1 VLVPAGAGLA
11 SSSQLWRTVMF
22 MAMVANFVPLLA
34 PANVESYDTQQFYN
48 AALAIVGGS
57 GAAAL
62 SFRLLPPLSPAF
74 RTRRLLGLSLRDLR
88 RLATGPIPDTDK
100 DWQDHLFGRLAVLPD
115 AAQPLQRA
123 QLLAALLIGTEIIK
137 LRHFCRRFDL
147 GSDIDAALDAFARG
161 NSATAIARL
170 ADLDRALTSG
180 LDAAAVRAR
189 GIILGLSA
197 TLTRHAAYFDGATG

>member
-1 VLVPAGAGLA
+1 
-11 SSSQLWRTVMF
+11 
-22 MAMVANFVPLLA
+22 
-34 PANVESYDTQQFYN
+34 
-48 AALAIVGGS
+48 
-57 GAAAL
+57 
-62 SFRLLPPLSPAF
+62 LLPPLSPAF
-74 RTRRLLGLSLRDLR
+74 RARRLLGLTLRDLR

-100 DWQDHLFGRLAVLPD
+100 DWQEHVFGRLAALPD

-123 QLLAALLIGTEIIK
+123 RLLAALLVGTEIIK

-180 LDAAAVRAR
+180 SDAAALRPR
-189 GIILGLSA
+189 GIILGISE
-197 TLTRHAAYFDGATG
+197 TLTRHAAYFDRAAW

>member
-1 VLVPAGAGLA
+1 
-11 SSSQLWRTVMF
+11 MF
-22 MAMVANFVPLLA
+22 TAMVANFVPMLA

-48 AALAIVGGS
+48 TALGIVAGS

-74 RTRRLLGLSLRDLR
+74 RARRLLARTLRDLR
-88 RLATGPIPDTDK
+88 RLATGLIPDTAK
-100 DWQDHLFGRLAVLPD
+100 DWQDHVFGRLAVLPD

-137 LRHFCRRFDL
+137 LRHFCHRFDL

-161 NSATAIARL
+161 NSVTAVARL

-180 LDAAAVRAR
+180 LDAAALRAR
-189 GIILGLSA
+189 GIILGISE